1 MDGDMMIQFRAAAEL
16 LQKDDAVRV
25 VVLRGEGPGFIAGG
39 DVGVFHRH
47 LAELPELIVRW
58 GREMHFAVQ
67 ALRRM
72 PKPVLASVH
81 GACAGAGFSIL
92 CAADLAIAA
101 DNARFSLAYAN
112 IGTSPDGGSSYF
124 LPRLVGY
131 KKAMELTLLPDL
143 FDATTAQARGLVN
156 WVVPLAELA
165 QETARIAG
173 RLANGPTR
181 AYAEAKRLLND
192 SPEPLDGDADGGGA
206 VCVRALRA
214 DPGLRRRRRR
224 LRREAQAAVQR
235 PMIRRKTPR
244 RQDERRRFGEVDGL
258 DATAWVGRMASHP
271 VLHSSRYP
279 IVCCTIASFPL
290 TSSVRSLA
298 SWRLGGQFWFRK

>member
-1 MDGDMMIQFRAAAEL
+1 MSQSVLLRVEDGVATLSFNRPQVLNAMDGEMMIQLRAAAEL
-16 LQKDDAVRV
+16 VQADDAVRA

-39 DVGVFHRH
+39 DVGVFHQH

-72 PKPVLASVH
+72 GKPVLASVH

-92 CAADLAIAA
+92 CATDLAIAA
-101 DNARFSLAYAN
+101 DDARFSLAYAN

-143 FDATTAQARGLVN
+143 FDAATAKAHGLVN
-156 WVVPLAELA
+156 WVVPAAELA
-165 QETARIAG
+165 QETARIAN

-192 SPEPLDGDADGGGA
+192 SPGRSMETQMEEELFAFARCARTQDFADGVAGF
-206 VCVRALRA
+206 VEK
-214 DPGLRRRRRR
+214 RR
-224 LRREAQAAVQR
+224 
-235 PMIRRKTPR
+235 PK
-244 RQDERRRFGEVDGL
+244 FK
-258 DATAWVGRMASHP
+258 GR
-271 VLHSSRYP
+271 
-279 IVCCTIASFPL
+279 
-290 TSSVRSLA
+290 
-298 SWRLGGQFWFRK
+298 

>member
-1 MDGDMMIQFRAAAEL
+1 MTQSILLRVEEGIATLSFNRPQVMNAMDGEMMIQFRAAAEL

-25 VVLRGEGPGFIAGG
+25 AVLRGEGPAFIAGG

-92 CAADLAIAA
+92 CATDLAIAA
-101 DNARFSLAYAN
+101 DDARFSLAYAN

-143 FDATTAQARGLVN
+143 FDAAVAKSHGLVN
-156 WVVPLAELA
+156 WVVPAAELA
-165 QETARIAG
+165 QETARIAK
-173 RLANGPTR
+173 RLANGPTH

-192 SPEPLDGDADGGGA
+192 SPGRSMETQMEEELFAFGRCARTQDFADGVTA
-206 VCVRALRA
+206 FV
-214 DPGLRRRRRR
+214 
-224 LRREAQAAVQR
+224 EK
-235 PMIRRKTPR
+235 RKP
-244 RQDERRRFGEVDGL
+244 
-258 DATAWVGRMASHP
+258 
-271 VLHSSRYP
+271 
-279 IVCCTIASFPL
+279 
-290 TSSVRSLA
+290 
-298 SWRLGGQFWFRK
+298 QFKGK

>member
-1 MDGDMMIQFRAAAEL
+1 MSA
-16 LQKDDAVRV
+16 
-25 VVLRGEGPGFIAGG
+25 
-39 DVGVFHRH
+39 VFHRH

-143 FDATTAQARGLVN
+143 FDAATAQARGLVN

-181 AYAEAKRLLND
+181 AYAEAKRLMND
-192 SPEPLDGDADGGGA
+192 SPGRSMETQMEEELFAFARCAQTQDFADGVTGF
-206 VCVRALRA
+206 VEK
-214 DPGLRRRRRR
+214 RRP
-224 LRREAQAAVQR
+224 QF
-235 PMIRRKTPR
+235 K
-244 RQDERRRFGEVDGL
+244 
-258 DATAWVGRMASHP
+258 GR
-271 VLHSSRYP
+271 
-279 IVCCTIASFPL
+279 
-290 TSSVRSLA
+290 
-298 SWRLGGQFWFRK
+298 

>member
-1 MDGDMMIQFRAAAEL
+1 MSQSVLLRVEEGVATLSFNRPQVMNAMDADMMIQFRAAAEL
-16 LQKDDAVRV
+16 VQNDSAVRCV
-25 VVLRGEGPGFIAGG
+25 ILRGEGPGFMAGG

-47 LAELPELIVRW
+47 LGELPELIVRW
-58 GREMHFAVQ
+58 GRELHFAVQ

-101 DNARFSLAYAN
+101 DDARFSLAYAN

-143 FDATTAQARGLVN
+143 FEAATARAHGLVN
-156 WVVPLAELA
+156 WVVPQAELA
-165 QETARIAG
+165 QETARIAA

-181 AYAEAKRLLND
+181 AHAEAKRLLND
-192 SPEPLDGDADGGGA
+192 SPGRSTETQMEEELFAFARCARTEDFADGVTA
-206 VCVRALRA
+206 FV
-214 DPGLRRRRRR
+214 
-224 LRREAQAAVQR
+224 EK
-235 PMIRRKTPR
+235 RKPK
-244 RQDERRRFGEVDGL
+244 FK
-258 DATAWVGRMASHP
+258 GR
-271 VLHSSRYP
+271 
-279 IVCCTIASFPL
+279 
-290 TSSVRSLA
+290 
-298 SWRLGGQFWFRK
+298 

>member
-1 MDGDMMIQFRAAAEL
+1 MSQSVLLRVDDGVATLSFNRPQVMNAMDGEMMIQFRAAAEL
-16 LQKDDAVRV
+16 VQSDAGVRA

-47 LAELPELIVRW
+47 LPELPQLIVRW

-72 PKPVLASVH
+72 PKPVLASIH

-101 DNARFSLAYAN
+101 DDARFALAYAN
-112 IGTSPDGGSSYF
+112 IGASPDGGSSYF

-143 FDATTAQARGLVN
+143 FDAATAETHGLVN
-156 WVVPLAELA
+156 WVVPRADLG
-165 QETARIAG
+165 QETARIAS

-192 SPEPLDGDADGGGA
+192 SAGRSMETQMEEELFAFARCAKTEDFADG
-206 VCVRALRA
+206 V
-214 DPGLRRRRRR
+214 
-224 LRREAQAAVQR
+224 AAFVEK
-235 PMIRRKTPR
+235 RKP
-244 RQDERRRFGEVDGL
+244 QFKGE
-258 DATAWVGRMASHP
+258 
-271 VLHSSRYP
+271 
-279 IVCCTIASFPL
+279 
-290 TSSVRSLA
+290 
-298 SWRLGGQFWFRK
+298 